1 MMTKDQLI
9 QQLEASLTK
18 RGSQRIADI
27 CVSEPALMHE
37 LLLLSFHHEP
47 EIAFRAAWI
56 LETSALQYPECF
68 RENIPFF
75 LQRYGEQS
83 NNSCQRHFTKI
94 MMHLLKTNAVPEP
107 FDYATIIEP
116 TFVWL
121 ADEQIPVAVKANC
134 MSILFML
141 RKKDDWI
148 GEELR
153 AQIEFLMKDGTAAI
167 QSRGKKILH
176 KLAAK

>member
-1 MMTKDQLI
+1 MTKDQLI
-9 QQLEASLTK
+9 QQLKASLTK

-47 EIAFRAAWI
+47 EIAFRAAWV
-56 LETSALQYPECF
+56 LETSALQYPEGF
-68 RENIPFF
+68 RQNIPVF
-75 LQRYGEQS
+75 LQRYGDQS
-83 NNSCQRHFTKI
+83 NNSCQRHFSKI
-94 MMHLLKTNAVPEP
+94 MMHLLKTNAIPEP
-107 FDYATIIEP
+107 FDYAAIIEP

-141 RKKDDWI
+141 RKKEDWI

>member
-1 MMTKDQLI
+1 MTKEQLI

-56 LETSALQYPECF
+56 LETSVLQYSERF
-68 RENIPFF
+68 KENIPVF
-75 LQRYGEQS
+75 LQRYEEQA

-94 MMHLLKTNAVPEP
+94 MLHLLKTNAIPEQ
-107 FDYATIIEP
+107 FDYNTIIEP
-116 TFVWL
+116 TFAWL

-134 MSILFML
+134 MSILFIL

-148 GEELR
+148 EEELR

-176 KLAAK
+176 KLTAK